1 MRHCSISIDNGIL
14 PIKLDWVEKTK
25 GEQTNYVCSPDEE
38 DMGKELGLG
47 TKPVPPERR
56 RKLLKPLYKMKI
68 KTILTL
74 Y

>member
-1 MRHCSISIDNGIL
+1 
-14 PIKLDWVEKTK
+14 V
-25 GEQTNYVCSPDEE
+25 E

-56 RKLLKPLYKMKI
+56 KKNTNAFYKMKI
-68 KTILTL
+68 KIILTF

>member
-1 MRHCSISIDNGIL
+1 VRHCSISTENGTL
-14 PIKLDWVEKTK
+14 PIKLDWEEKTK

-56 RKLLKPLYKMKI
+56 RKVLYRFYKMKI

>member
-1 MRHCSISIDNGIL
+1 
-14 PIKLDWVEKTK
+14 V
-25 GEQTNYVCSPDEE
+25 E

-56 RKLLKPLYKMKI
+56 IKILKAFYKMKI